1 VGALGSQ
8 VRNGG
13 LFVSSVCYSVGIY
26 EAFIPVRDKN
36 CLELWSR
43 AGGSRGIG
51 SVPSGPSSRAER
63 LKFSCVF

>member
-1 VGALGSQ
+1 MWPVVAEGKEFVKAER
-8 VRNGG
+8 VRLVLKYGG

-43 AGGSRGIG
+43 AGGS
-51 SVPSGPSSRAER
+51 
-63 LKFSCVF
+63 